1 MMGSGRPALAA
12 QAMTS
17 AEAAALLGVT
27 ARQVQRL
34 ARSGQLTVRDT
45 VGRAVLLD
53 SASVLRL
60 AQAGVAQ
67 GRRWNPRTVWMALA
81 LLDGQEQES
90 GEDDQALVA
99 AGIAPLDSSQRWH
112 LRARLR
118 RMRPEDLVRMSG
130 RRATATNWRVS
141 TSYTKELRAA
151 LVLTGAA
158 ALAHSRGTAARFG
171 LAGGGAGSIDGYT
184 TSGQLKVLQRRLF
197 LAPAIDGNAT
207 LRVLPDGIGIT
218 ATRPKVGLAGTAV
231 IALDLADSLDVRE
244 RTAGLRVLREL
255 MDKL

>member
-1 MMGSGRPALAA
+1 
-12 QAMTS
+12 MTS

-27 ARQVQRL
+27 VRQVQRL

-60 AQAGVAQ
+60 AQIGIAQ
-67 GRRWNPRTVWMALA
+67 GRKWNPSTVWTALA
-81 LLDGQEQES
+81 FLDGPDHES
-90 GEDDQALVA
+90 GADHESREGDQALVA

-118 RMRPEDLVRMSG
+118 RMRSEDLVRMSG
-130 RRATATNWRVS
+130 RRATVTNWRVAA
-141 TSYTKELRAA
+141 SYAQDLRVA
-151 LVLTGAA
+151 LVLTGAG
-158 ALAHSRGTAARFG
+158 ALGHSRETAARFG
-171 LAGGGAGSIDGYT
+171 LAGGGGAGAIDGYT
-184 TSGQLKVLQRRLF
+184 TSEQLALLQRTLF
-197 LAPAIDGNAT
+197 LAPAVDGNAT
-207 LRVLPDGIGIT
+207 LRVLPNDIGTT
-218 ATRPKVGLAGTAV
+218 ATRPSAWVASTAV